1 MSALRRTTCI
11 PDSFPVRFGFRPRI
25 GFQPTIRQTSTIEDN
40 QVKTHPAILVVDDD
54 PISMAI
60 VALLLHSEDF
70 SVLRANNGYEALQ
83 VLEACRS
90 QGEMPPTVLVDL
102 HMPGVNGFEL
112 ARECA
117 HAKPRPR
124 LVAMSATKVDP
135 SRLRDFDDFLLKP
148 IDLDL
153 LRAALTGNPGR
164 LGSARALPLAQA
176 LAAPALDPCT
186 LTKLRAIMPPEAIRE
201 LYTTYVSDTRT
212 RIAELERCTRTGD
225 AEGARR
231 CAHMLKGS
239 AAMAGVQ
246 GIAGIAA
253 AFESGTAA
261 KMNHKSL
268 FHELRIACDDVE
280 QAMTQR
286 ASEE

>member
-1 MSALRRTTCI
+1 MGTGRRTTCI

-25 GFQPTIRQTSTIEDN
+25 KQATSMQGDPVN
-40 QVKTHPAILVVDDD
+40 AHPAVLVVDDD

-70 SVLRANNGYEALQ
+70 SVLRATDGFEALQ
-83 VLEACRS
+83 ILQGCRDRGEA
-90 QGEMPPTVLVDL
+90 PPTVLVDL
-102 HMPGVNGFEL
+102 HMPRVNGFEL
-112 ARECA
+112 ARECVRA
-117 HAKPRPR
+117 TPRPR
-124 LVAMSATKVDP
+124 LVAMSATEVDR
-135 SRLRDFDDFLLKP
+135 SQLQDFDDFLLKP

-153 LRAALTGNPGR
+153 LRAALSGATGGR
-164 LGSARALPLAQA
+164 ASADTAFSP
-176 LAAPALDPCT
+176 APALNPST
-186 LTKLRAIMPPEAIRE
+186 LAKLRAIMPPEAIRD

-212 RIAELERCTRTGD
+212 RIAELEDRTQTGD
-225 AEGARR
+225 AEGVRR

-239 AAMAGVQ
+239 AAMAGVP

-253 AFESGTAA
+253 AFESGAAA

-268 FHELRIACDDVE
+268 FHELRLACDDVE
-280 QAMTQR
+280 QAMARR

>member
-1 MSALRRTTCI
+1 MQG
-11 PDSFPVRFGFRPRI
+11 D
-25 GFQPTIRQTSTIEDN
+25 
-40 QVKTHPAILVVDDD
+40 QVKTYPTVLVVDDD
-54 PISMAI
+54 PVSMAI

-70 SVLRANNGYEALQ
+70 SVLRATDGYEASQLLQ
-83 VLEACRS
+83 ACRS
-90 QGEMPPTVLVDL
+90 RGEVPPTMLVDL

-117 HAKPRPR
+117 QTTPRPR
-124 LVAMSATKVDP
+124 LIAMSATEVDR
-135 SRLRDFDDFLLKP
+135 SRLQDFDDFLLKP

-153 LRAALTGNPGR
+153 LRAALAGKTGS
-164 LGSARALPLAQA
+164 LASATTPLST
-176 LAAPALDPCT
+176 APALDPST
-186 LTKLRAIMPPEAIRE
+186 VTKLRAIMPPEAIRE
-201 LYTTYVSDTRT
+201 LYTTYISDTRT
-212 RIAELERCTRTGD
+212 RIAELERCSGTGD
-225 AEGARR
+225 AEGTRR

-239 AAMAGVQ
+239 AAMAGVH

-253 AFESGTAA
+253 AFESGAAA

-280 QAMTQR
+280 QAMAQR

>member
-1 MSALRRTTCI
+1 M
-11 PDSFPVRFGFRPRI
+11 
-25 GFQPTIRQTSTIEDN
+25 QDN
-40 QVKTHPAILVVDDD
+40 QVKTHPAVLVVDDD
-54 PISMAI
+54 PISIAI

-70 SVLRANNGYEALQ
+70 SVLRASDGYEALQ
-83 VLEACRS
+83 VLKACRS
-90 QGEMPPTVLVDL
+90 QGDMPPIVLVDL

-117 HAKPRPR
+117 RATPRPR
-124 LVAMSATKVDP
+124 LVAMSATEVDP
-135 SRLRDFDDFLLKP
+135 RRLGDFDDFLLKP

-153 LRAALTGNPGR
+153 LRAALTGNPGS
-164 LGSARALPLAQA
+164 LGSAAAALLIAPA
-176 LAAPALDPCT
+176 LTAPALDPST

-225 AEGARR
+225 TEGVRR